1 MEFSKIKISDIG
13 RIVTGKTP
21 KTSIPENY
29 GGNIP
34 FLTPSDNLSNKYV
47 PKTTKTITELGL
59 SEVKNC
65 LLPANSICVSCIG
78 SDLGKVVLTTTPL
91 VTNQQFNSIIP
102 SNDFDS
108 DFIYYLMTII
118 GKQINFLSKTSTAVP
133 IINKSTFSNLDVFVP
148 SLNDQIHIAK
158 ILSSLDDKIEL
169 NRQIN
174 DNLISLAA

>member
-91 VTNQQFNSIIP
+91 VTNQQLNSIITAIKEQKTVTIDSIKVLP
-102 SNDFDS
+102 ADTFDVN
-108 DFIYYLMTII
+108 II
-118 GKQINFLSKTSTAVP
+118 QPKAKPAPKPAQNPLKQPLPN
-133 IINKSTFSNLDVFVP
+133 N
-148 SLNDQIHIAK
+148 
-158 ILSSLDDKIEL
+158 
-169 NRQIN
+169 
-174 DNLISLAA
+174 

>member
-1 MEFSKIKISDIG
+1 M
-13 RIVTGKTP
+13 
-21 KTSIPENY
+21 
-29 GGNIP
+29 
-34 FLTPSDNLSNKYV
+34 
-47 PKTTKTITELGL
+47 
-59 SEVKNC
+59 KNC

-91 VTNQQFNSIIP
+91 VSNQQFNSIIP

-174 DNLISLAA
+174 DNLISLVA

>member
-78 SDLGKVVLTTTPL
+78 SDLGKVVLTTPL
-91 VTNQQFNSIIP
+91 VTNQQLNSIITAIKEQKTVTI
-102 SNDFDS
+102 DS
-108 DFIYYLMTII
+108 IKALPADTFNLILFNR
-118 GKQINFLSKTSTAVP
+118 KQSLHPNPSKT
-133 IINKSTFSNLDVFVP
+133 
-148 SLNDQIHIAK
+148 H
-158 ILSSLDDKIEL
+158 
-169 NRQIN
+169 
-174 DNLISLAA
+174 

>member
-65 LLPANSICVSCIG
+65 LLPANSICVSCIS
-78 SDLGKVVLTTTPL
+78 SDLGKVVLTTPL
-91 VTNQQFNSIIP
+91 VTNQQLNSIITAIKEQKTVTI
-102 SNDFDS
+102 DS
-108 DFIYYLMTII
+108 IKALPAD
-118 GKQINFLSKTSTAVP
+118 
-133 IINKSTFSNLDVFVP
+133 TF
-148 SLNDQIHIAK
+148 
-158 ILSSLDDKIEL
+158 
-169 NRQIN
+169 
-174 DNLISLAA
+174 NLILFNRKQSLHPNPRKTH

>member
-78 SDLGKVVLTTTPL
+78 SDLGKVVLTTPL
-91 VTNQQFNSIIP
+91 VTNQQLNSIITAIKEQKTVTI
-102 SNDFDS
+102 DS
-108 DFIYYLMTII
+108 IKALPAD
-118 GKQINFLSKTSTAVP
+118 
-133 IINKSTFSNLDVFVP
+133 TF
-148 SLNDQIHIAK
+148 
-158 ILSSLDDKIEL
+158 
-169 NRQIN
+169 
-174 DNLISLAA
+174 NLILFNRKQSLHPNPRKTH

>member
-91 VTNQQFNSIIP
+91 VTNQQLNSIITAIKEQKTVTV
-102 SNDFDS
+102 DS
-108 DFIYYLMTII
+108 IKVLPADTFNVNII
-118 GKQINFLSKTSTAVP
+118 QQKAKPAPKPQQEPLKQPLPN
-133 IINKSTFSNLDVFVP
+133 N
-148 SLNDQIHIAK
+148 
-158 ILSSLDDKIEL
+158 
-169 NRQIN
+169 
-174 DNLISLAA
+174 

>member
-91 VTNQQFNSIIP
+91 VTNQQLNSIITAIKEQKTVTI
-102 SNDFDS
+102 DS
-108 DFIYYLMTII
+108 IKALPADTFNVNII
-118 GKQINFLSKTSTAVP
+118 QPKAKPAPKPTQNPLKQPLPN
-133 IINKSTFSNLDVFVP
+133 N
-148 SLNDQIHIAK
+148 
-158 ILSSLDDKIEL
+158 
-169 NRQIN
+169 
-174 DNLISLAA
+174 